1 MNYGR
6 IAAAAV
12 AATVF
17 DFIYGFLVYGLLLAS
32 DFAQFPGV
40 YRPADVGMAYLP
52 VMFAFLLV
60 AFLVTSMVF
69 AKGYEGG
76 TGVAEGVRF
85 GALLGIFV
93 AMAFNG
99 VNYATLNIGRMHSLK
114 MAIAGFVEWTLI
126 GVVIGL
132 VYKPAASPSRRAAGV

>member
-6 IAAAAV
+6 LAAAAV
-12 AATVF
+12 AATVV
-17 DFIYGFLVYGLLLAS
+17 DAIYGYLVYGLLLAS
-32 DFAQFPGV
+32 DFAKFPGV

-52 VMFAFLLV
+52 LMFAFLFVALLV
-60 AFLVTSMVF
+60 VALMF

-76 TGVAEGVRF
+76 RGVAEGVRF

-99 VNYATLNIGRMHSLK
+99 VNYATLNIGRMHSLR

-126 GVVIGL
+126 GVVIGV
-132 VYKPAASPSRRAAGV
+132 VYKPAVPV

>member
-6 IAAAAV
+6 LVLPAV
-12 AATVF
+12 AATVV
-17 DFIYGFLVYGLLLAS
+17 DAVYGFLVYGLLLAS
-32 DFAQFPGV
+32 DFATFPGV

-52 VMFAFLLV
+52 LMFAFLFVALLV
-60 AFLVTSMVF
+60 VAMIF

-76 TGVAEGVRF
+76 SGAGEGVRF

-93 AMAFNG
+93 VMAFNG
-99 VNYATLNIGRMHSLK
+99 VNYATLNIGRRHSLR

-126 GVVIGL
+126 GVVIGV
-132 VYKPAASPSRRAAGV
+132 VYKPAVPSARANR

>member
-1 MNYGR
+1 MSYGR
-6 IAAAAV
+6 LVAAAI
-12 AATVF
+12 AATVV
-17 DFIYGFLVYGLLLAS
+17 DAIYGFLVYGLLLAS

-52 VMFAFLLV
+52 LMFAFLFVALLV
-60 AFLVTSMVF
+60 VTMMF

-76 TGVAEGVRF
+76 SGAAEGVRF

-99 VNYATLNIGRMHSLK
+99 VNYATLNIGRMHSLR

-132 VYKPAASPSRRAAGV
+132 VYKSAGSAARRTVGV

>member
-6 IAAAAV
+6 LVLPAV
-12 AATVF
+12 AATVV
-17 DFIYGFLVYGLLLAS
+17 DAIYGFLVYGLLLAG
-32 DFAQFPGV
+32 DFAMFPGV

-52 VMFAFLLV
+52 LMFAFLFVALLV
-60 AFLVTSMVF
+60 VAMIF

-76 TGVAEGVRF
+76 SGVAEGVRF

-93 AMAFNG
+93 AMAFSV
-99 VNYATLNIGRMHSLK
+99 VNYATLNIGRMHSLR

-126 GVVIGL
+126 GVVIGV
-132 VYKPAASPSRRAAGV
+132 VYKPAVPSDRGDR